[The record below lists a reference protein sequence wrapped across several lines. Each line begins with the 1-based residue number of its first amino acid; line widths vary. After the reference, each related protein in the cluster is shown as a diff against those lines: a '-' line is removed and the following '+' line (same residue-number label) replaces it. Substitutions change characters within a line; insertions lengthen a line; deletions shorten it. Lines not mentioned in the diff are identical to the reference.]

1 MNSHRPAVFTAL
13 SVVLLLQ
20 KSISGADAAADV
32 DTLLNRAA
40 EAFDKGNRTEA
51 FELCTKA
58 SEIDPKGLRPYYVRG
73 RFYALDRQH
82 EKAVADFDAV
92 LKINPDAAMAYQ
104 YRGEEHFKLG
114 RFEKSVADFDRYIEL
129 VPNEAANHWQRGI
142 ACYYAGQYRA
152 GRRQFELHQLVNPD
166 DVENAVWHYLCIARS
181 EGVEKAR
188 ASLMKIGQDRRVPMM
203 EIYALFGGKGS
214 PEQVLEAAKAG
225 QPSPGELNQ
234 RLFYAH
240 IYLGLYYE
248 AAGDEKLTREHIF
261 KAADE
266 HKVDHYM
273 GEVARV
279 HAAMLRKQKQ

>member
-114 RFEKSVADFDRYIEL
+114 RFEKSVAD
-129 VPNEAANHWQRGI
+129 
-142 ACYYAGQYRA
+142 
-152 GRRQFELHQLVNPD
+152 
-166 DVENAVWHYLCIARS
+166 
-181 EGVEKAR
+181 
-188 ASLMKIGQDRRVPMM
+188 
-203 EIYALFGGKGS
+203 
-214 PEQVLEAAKAG
+214 
-225 QPSPGELNQ
+225 
-234 RLFYAH
+234 
-240 IYLGLYYE
+240 
-248 AAGDEKLTREHIF
+248 
-261 KAADE
+261 
-266 HKVDHYM
+266 
-273 GEVARV
+273 
-279 HAAMLRKQKQ
+279 